1 VVEVVFGEGGVRG
14 RSITRLME
22 APLAR
27 GKIDSTWGKR
37 QSSGGHKKKNREKLC
52 PKGSFK

>member
-1 VVEVVFGEGGVRG
+1 LRWCLEKVGCEAGVLQDLWKLR
-14 RSITRLME
+14 
-22 APLAR
+22 LAR
-27 GKIDSTWGKR
+27 GKVDSTWGKR